1 MKKGYLGINQGDKG
15 SVQWTLNNEHCK
27 TQVKEVEKDINK

>member
-15 SVQWTLNNEHCK
+15 SVQWTLQNTAERSWKRHK
-27 TQVKEVEKDINK
+27 